1 MRGGRAVGLLNRDNA
16 AATMSVDWSAI
27 GLAPGNA
34 TVRDL
39 WARAERGTFLDQY
52 SASVPAHGLALL
64 RIVGTDRTLTDG
76 FVSDQPWTYMANELG
91 PVERNMSNGGQGTG
105 DGRTLILNGVSY
117 AKGLGG
123 YAPSAVEFRPGV
135 GCSNFTADIGV
146 DDEVGNRGSVIFQV
160 CGDGHKLY
168 ESGVMTG
175 SDAARNVSVN
185 ITGVRSLRLELGAV
199 GAAAYHR
206 AGWADGPGPGRPE

>member
-1 MRGGRAVGLLNRDNA
+1 
-16 AATMSVDWSAI
+16 
-27 GLAPGNA
+27 
-34 TVRDL
+34 
-39 WARAERGTFLDQY
+39 
-52 SASVPAHGLALL
+52 
-64 RIVGTDRTLTDG
+64 
-76 FVSDQPWTYMANELG
+76 
-91 PVERNMSNGGQGTG
+91 MSNGGQAAG
-105 DGRTLILNGVSY
+105 DGQTLTLNGSSY
-117 AKGLGG
+117 TKGLGA
-123 YAPSAVEFRPGV
+123 YAPSAVEFRPDAS
-135 GCSNFTADIGV
+135 CSNFTTDIGV

-160 CGDGHKLY
+160 WGDGHKLY